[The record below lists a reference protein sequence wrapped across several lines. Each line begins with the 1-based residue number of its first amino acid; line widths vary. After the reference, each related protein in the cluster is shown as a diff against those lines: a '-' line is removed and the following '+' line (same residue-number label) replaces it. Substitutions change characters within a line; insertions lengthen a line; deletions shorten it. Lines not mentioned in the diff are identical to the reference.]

1 MDNARKMEASPL
13 AFYSACVYTVHI
25 RYIRMQNGQGGCII
39 LKIILLNSSPEPL
52 YEQIIRQLKGNIIK
66 GFLEPGD
73 SLPSIRALAKDLQI
87 SVITTKRAYEEL
99 EREGFIE
106 TIPGKGSFVS
116 SENQDFLREKRYRDF
131 EDQLKILVSE
141 AREIGLSQKEIFE
154 LVSIFYEEGEK

>member
-1 MDNARKMEASPL
+1 M
-13 AFYSACVYTVHI
+13 
-25 RYIRMQNGQGGCII
+25 
-39 LKIILLNSSPEPL
+39 KIILSNSSPEPL
-52 YEQIIRQLKGNIIK
+52 YEQIIRQIKGNIIK
-66 GFLEPGD
+66 GILEPGD
-73 SLPSIRALAKDLQI
+73 PLPSIRALAKDLQI

-131 EDQLKILVSE
+131 EDQLKILLSE

-154 LVSIFYEEGEK
+154 LVSIFYEEGESND